1 MPTYLLD
8 TNVVADTLRKVPAAV
23 EYVDSLGKWSYS
35 VVCKMELIAGARN
48 QKEVE
53 ALDKYLQDFTE
64 VGLSRHIGTKGGEI
78 MTRYAKA
85 NGMDPLDALIAAAA
99 ITEDLTLST
108 QNEKHFRNIDGLKIE
123 VPDYK

>member
-8 TNVVADTLRKVPAAV
+8 TNVVVDTLRKVPAAV

-64 VGLSRHIGTKGGEI
+64 VGLSRHIGTKGCEI

-108 QNEKHFRNIDGLKIE
+108 QHEKHFRNIDGLDWE
-123 VPDYK
+123 APRY